1 MIPNLARRQ
10 LHCKRAL
17 PRLHAFGISLASR
30 DTEPNRA
37 AFEKESLE
45 LRGDREVDGNPRAV
59 AIHATSRTSTGHGQG
74 KHAIPATY
82 HTLLSAVRILVR
94 SQSTSVCSVRCSS
107 QGSHSHSNPAPTPN
121 ARLTSRAHTCDL
133 RDTQRSDDSRCGN
146 RRSTYMNNLRIDRVA
161 LPIASRR

>member
-1 MIPNLARRQ
+1 M
-10 LHCKRAL
+10 
-17 PRLHAFGISLASR
+17 
-30 DTEPNRA
+30 
-37 AFEKESLE
+37 
-45 LRGDREVDGNPRAV
+45 

-94 SQSTSVCSVRCSS
+94 SQSTSVCSLRCSS

-161 LPIASRR
+161 LPIAIRPWFKALHELGRPNSRARGPTHRPRERCTMNEDERERVKTYCGSPPR